1 MQMSKEKIAI
11 TIESKLLSRLDRL
24 VKSKVFQ
31 NRSNA
36 IQQAVKEKIDRL
48 ESNRLEIECL
58 KLDVKFEQA
67 LADEGLSSDI
77 GSWQEY

>member
-1 MQMSKEKIAI
+1 MSKEKIAI

-48 ESNRLEIECL
+48 ESNRLETECS

-67 LADEGLSSDI
+67 LADECLSSDI